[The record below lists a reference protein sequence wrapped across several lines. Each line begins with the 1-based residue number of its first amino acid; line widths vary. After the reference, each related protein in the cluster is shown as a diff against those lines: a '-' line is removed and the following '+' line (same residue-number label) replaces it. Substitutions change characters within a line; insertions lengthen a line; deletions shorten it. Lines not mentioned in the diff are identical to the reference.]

1 MIFGFSKLVIQTGKN
16 LIENKMPEAHWLTRL
31 WREAGKLVVI
41 TPEYSPSSQKADYWI
56 PIKCN
61 TDTALFL
68 GLTKILMDEKL
79 YDADYVKKFT
89 DFPLLVRT
97 DTLKRLQPT
106 GYLPDYKLEDISH
119 GASYKIQGLHDDQ
132 REIIGDFV
140 VWDSKTNGPKPIT
153 RDDVGDKL

>member
-1 MIFGFSKLVIQTGKN
+1 MEN
-16 LIENKMPEAHWLTRL
+16 LSSLPLNTAHLL
-31 WREAGKLVVI
+31 K
-41 TPEYSPSSQKADYWI
+41 KADYWI

-97 DTLKRLQPT
+97 DTLKRPQAKDII
-106 GYLPDYKLEDISH
+106 PDYKLEDISH
-119 GASYKIQGLHDDQ
+119 AA
-132 REIIGDFV
+132 
-140 VWDSKTNGPKPIT
+140 
-153 RDDVGDKL
+153 KL